1 MRSRFVTIR
10 NFRTVGDVTIRM
22 QDYTLLGGV
31 DNNSKGNMV
40 ETVCCFYGGLL

>member
-22 QDYTLLGGV
+22 QDYTLLVGANGTGMEN
-31 DNNSKGNMV
+31 DKGML
-40 ETVCCFYGGLL
+40 YDGI